1 MARQTLISRKVKKK
15 RGPPPTGKGAPV
27 MVRLQPRELAELDA
41 WIAAQDDPKLT
52 RPEALRRRAFG
63 ESKR

>member
-1 MARQTLISRKVKKK
+1 
-15 RGPPPTGKGAPV
+15 
-27 MVRLQPRELAELDA
+27 MVRLQPAELAELDA
-41 WIAAQDDPKLT
+41 WIAAQHDPKLT